1 MTKITINWR
10 QDYSILARIDT
21 QLLEAGQEALI
32 EAAEKIRDDMRESV
46 SAKLYPPASKK
57 GESPA
62 KRDGALE
69 RGIRVVTQKDRDF
82 AGRFIGKN
90 VVAVGVIAKTQ
101 DTTKRPREYAQALDD
116 VHYFDRPYFER
127 PVKNYASI
135 MQWDLALTVAKK
147 WIRKTTGN
155 NKPRPSLRG

>member
-10 QDYSILARIDT
+10 QDYSILARLEDN
-21 QLLEAGQEALI
+21 LLEAGHDALL
-32 EAAEKIRDDMRESV
+32 EAAEKIRDDMRKSV
-46 SAKLYPPASKK
+46 SQKIYPPASTK
-57 GESPA
+57 GQSPA

-82 AGRFIGKN
+82 AGRFIAKN

-116 VHYFDRPYFER
+116 ADYLDRPFFER
-127 PVKNYASI
+127 PVKMYASI

-147 WIRKTTGN
+147 WYRKTTGGR
-155 NKPRPSLRG
+155 KPRPRLRG